1 MSKETN
7 VRCDVESCQHNQCN
21 CCDLED
27 LNISC
32 TCDGWD
38 CQTEKETICSSFQKK
53 KNKFLLIHY

>member
-53 KNKFLLIHY
+53 EE